1 MLLLIYQLISPLTHV
16 RVLIG
21 YFFCSVMFL
30 YSLYA
35 PLLYV
40 SPPPAFTEE
49 TRTAHA
55 RRLVRDIGWAF
66 VRPSGIFDDNN
77 AGGGRASSECGSSEC
92 GSSEGASSE
101 GGNSGRH
108 ASSGRCGG
116 SGEQSALRRFEAL
129 VELFSAEEEAAVD
142 IGGGGEAKAGQQD
155 GQETGEVQRQSR
167 RGSTL
172 PLPLPLYLQHRRA
185 VNVEDMRHLWRIFE
199 EELRLRRTG
208 FVRVF
213 PTIHAA
219 RDLLPLQVGVDD
231 RDLMAAR
238 WTLFCDREL
247 EELEVCEGGGAV

>member
-1 MLLLIYQLISPLTHV
+1 MHPCYTYH
-16 RVLIG
+16 
-21 YFFCSVMFL
+21 
-30 YSLYA
+30 
-35 PLLYV
+35 
-40 SPPPAFTEE
+40 PPPAFTEE

-247 EELEVCEGGGAV
+247 EELEICEGGGAV